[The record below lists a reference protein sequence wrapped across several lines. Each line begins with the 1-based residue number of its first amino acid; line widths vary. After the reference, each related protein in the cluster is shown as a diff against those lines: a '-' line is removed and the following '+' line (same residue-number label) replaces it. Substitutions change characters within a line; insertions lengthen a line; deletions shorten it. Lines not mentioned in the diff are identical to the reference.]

1 MNLGGVTARMKMAEI
16 NAKGGIL
23 LGRNVVVDGPADR
36 LIRVVTHIHQDHLIG
51 LRYNIKRSLYVV
63 ATPTTLEMLE
73 ILGYKI
79 PIEKKL
85 PLDYRKPVKIDEE
98 TITLIRA
105 RHIAGSAQVLV
116 EGKDY
121 RVGYTGDFKLPGTA
135 PMENLD
141 VLVIDATYGSPLRSR
156 KWSEWEA
163 IDALLRII
171 EERRDK
177 GPIWIYGF
185 NGKLQEI
192 MVELRARGVSDVF
205 VADSL
210 TIKLMKTAS
219 RFYGIDVGN
228 IMPLSDF
235 IKDEPAIVFVRNTMF
250 KTFKRRSG
258 THIRLTGREFRNVAV
273 QVSENVF
280 NVSFSDHAT
289 FKEVIEYVT
298 SARPKMVIVDGYRSK
313 DAYFTAKYIEKRL
326 GVKSIVEP

>member
-1 MNLGGVTARMKMAEI
+1 MGIAEI
-16 NAKGGIL
+16 NNKGGIL
-23 LGRNVVVDGPADR
+23 LGYNVVADGPADR
-36 LIRVVTHIHQDHLIG
+36 LVRVVTHIHQDHLIG
-51 LRYNIKRSLYVV
+51 LRYNIKRSLYVI

-73 ILGYKI
+73 VLGYKI
-79 PIEKKL
+79 PREKKL
-85 PLDYRKPVKIDEE
+85 PLDYKKSIKIDNE
-98 TITLIRA
+98 TITLIKA
-105 RHIAGSAQVLV
+105 RHIAGSGQVLV

-121 RVGYTGDFKLPGTA
+121 RVGYTGDFKLPGTI

-156 KWSEWEA
+156 RWSEWEA
-163 IDALLRII
+163 INALLRII

-192 MVELRARGVSDVF
+192 MVELRARGINDVF

-210 TIKLMKTAS
+210 TIKLMKIAS
-219 RFYGIDVGN
+219 KFYSVKVGS
-228 IMPLSDF
+228 IMSLSDF
-235 IKDEPAIVFVRNTMF
+235 INNEPAIVFVRNSMF
-250 KTFKRRSG
+250 KIFKKRAG
-258 THIRLTGREFRNVAV
+258 THIKLTGREFRDVAV

-289 FKEVIEYVT
+289 FKEVIEYVKN
-298 SARPKMVIVDGYRSK
+298 AKPKMVIVDGYRSK

-326 GVKSIVEP
+326 GIKAISEP